1 MATTPRRKCTT
12 ASSSRTRGNAGSES
26 PKRDIYTAAMR
37 KDFGCR
43 SRLKADGKNLELYHP
58 AGEPFPTKATYFYHV
73 RVKFDPL
80 SIKLSKHGRNKTR
93 SNWQATRGSF
103 SEHCWNLMQ
112 RVESDAYRVRRLP
125 KGYIEGSD
133 LKPLVVITKRDSAS
147 GRITGIGFSVGAET
161 ATGYRMATFCEA
173 VGLPKFASFFGITLR
188 DPVGRSCGIAAS
200 EIRDRGPGSTPQG
213 MPRDAELVPVGRE
226 LTPARAGQSKG
237 IVETS
242 NPKAAKDDDGP
253 SFIRSNLTVAELAKE
268 ELFAVATYNEA
279 TNVASRIDPA
289 IADLVATPS
298 PNGVWDALERLGRND
313 SVQVGFDEAVRAFLE
328 VVPATLKR
336 NGVEM
341 AGRNYYAKTPE
352 FEAALQSVAASGG
365 LPVKVYVLTSCIRHI
380 WFEWRDRL
388 IELMVRYPVPV
399 ATEVKYMSLDEAV
412 EYAEYAKRRDHEFRG
427 HANAA
432 ILSHDE
438 DYHQQTGLQPSRGQ
452 RVAGRPR
459 RGSVV
464 AKQEAAEAARGA
476 AGKKAA

>member
-1 MATTPRRKCTT
+1 
-12 ASSSRTRGNAGSES
+12 
-26 PKRDIYTAAMR
+26 
-37 KDFGCR
+37 
-43 SRLKADGKNLELYHP
+43 
-58 AGEPFPTKATYFYHV
+58 
-73 RVKFDPL
+73 
-80 SIKLSKHGRNKTR
+80 
-93 SNWQATRGSF
+93 
-103 SEHCWNLMQ
+103 
-112 RVESDAYRVRRLP
+112 
-125 KGYIEGSD
+125 
-133 LKPLVVITKRDSAS
+133 
-147 GRITGIGFSVGAET
+147 
-161 ATGYRMATFCEA
+161 
-173 VGLPKFASFFGITLR
+173 
-188 DPVGRSCGIAAS
+188 
-200 EIRDRGPGSTPQG
+200 
-213 MPRDAELVPVGRE
+213 
-226 LTPARAGQSKG
+226 
-237 IVETS
+237 
-242 NPKAAKDDDGP
+242 
-253 SFIRSNLTVAELAKE
+253 
-268 ELFAVATYNEA
+268 
-279 TNVASRIDPA
+279 
-289 IADLVATPS
+289 
-298 PNGVWDALERLGRND
+298 
-313 SVQVGFDEAVRAFLE
+313 
-328 VVPATLKR
+328 VPATLKR